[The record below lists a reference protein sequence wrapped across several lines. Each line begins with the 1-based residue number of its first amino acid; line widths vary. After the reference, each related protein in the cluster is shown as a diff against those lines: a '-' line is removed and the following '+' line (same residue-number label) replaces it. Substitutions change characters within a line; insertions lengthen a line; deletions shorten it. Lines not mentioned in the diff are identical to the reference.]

1 MTPSL
6 TGGLL
11 GGSLATGL
19 LLVLTALLHSRRP
32 NLSARLEPY
41 LRDVT
46 VPDRVFAAAA
56 LVSSTPV
63 LVQRLAGPYLT
74 RGAHLLERV
83 LGGDASIRR
92 RLVRS
97 GSRMTTHAF
106 RVEQLL
112 YGAVG
117 LGVAL
122 LASLLLLAS
131 GAAVPLVLAVV
142 GVGALAGVL
151 ARDQALSVAVT
162 RRERRLLAEF
172 PAVADMLAL
181 SLAAGEGTV
190 SALERIVR
198 ITRGELSGELG
209 HALADAH
216 TGASLTTALGGIADR
231 TALPSLQRFVDGI
244 AVAVER
250 GTPLADVL
258 RSQAAD
264 VREADRRRLIE
275 TGGRKDILM
284 MVPVVF
290 LVLPVTILFALYPG
304 FVTLRAIAS

>member
-1 MTPSL
+1 VSPPL
-6 TGGLL
+6 TGALL
-11 GGSLATGL
+11 GAALAAGL
-19 LLVLTALLHSRRP
+19 GLVLTTLLRARRP
-32 NLSARLEPY
+32 DLVGRLEPY
-41 LRDVT
+41 LRDVL
-46 VPDRVFAAAA
+46 VPDRVFATTAAGT
-56 LVSSTPV
+56 VPP
-63 LVQRLAGPYLT
+63 LVQRLFGPQLA

-92 RLVRS
+92 RLLRS
-97 GSRMTTHAF
+97 GSRATTEQF
-106 RVEQLL
+106 RTEQLL
-112 YGAVG
+112 WGAVG
-117 LGVAL
+117 TAAGLVSGLLALSSGARPTLVVAL
-122 LASLLLLAS
+122 
-131 GAAVPLVLAVV
+131 
-142 GVGALAGVL
+142 VGAGALGGVL
-151 ARDQALSVAVT
+151 ARDQALTTAVT

-198 ITRGELSGELG
+198 ITRGELSGELAT
-209 HALADAH
+209 ALADAR
-216 TGASLTTALGGIADR
+216 TGASLSTALGGIAER
-231 TALPSLQRFVDGI
+231 TALPPLQRFVDGI

-258 RSQAAD
+258 RAQAAD

-290 LVLPVTILFALYPG
+290 LVLPVTILFALFPG
-304 FVTLRAIAS
+304 FVTLQAIAS

>member
-1 MTPSL
+1 MTPAL

-11 GGSLATGL
+11 GGCLAGGF
-19 LLVLTALLHSRRP
+19 LLVLTALVRSRRP
-32 NLSARLEPY
+32 DLSARLEPY

-46 VPDRVFAAAA
+46 VPDRVFAVTA
-56 LVSSTPV
+56 LVSSTPL

-74 RGAHLLERV
+74 RGALVLERV

-97 GSRMTTHAF
+97 GSPMTTHGF

-112 YGAVG
+112 CGAFG

-122 LASLLLLAS
+122 VVALVLLAS
-131 GAAVPLVLAVV
+131 GAAVTLVLALV
-142 GVGALAGVL
+142 GIGALAGVL

-216 TGASLTTALGGIADR
+216 TGASLTTALAGIADR

-290 LVLPVTILFALYPG
+290 LVLPVTILFALYSG
-304 FVTLRAIAS
+304 FVTLQAIAS

>member
-1 MTPSL
+1 MTPPL
-6 TGGLL
+6 TGALL
-11 GGSLATGL
+11 GAALAAGVALVANTL
-19 LLVLTALLHSRRP
+19 LRARRP
-32 NLSARLEPY
+32 DLLGRLEPY
-41 LRDVT
+41 LRDVMVPERVFVSSGART
-46 VPDRVFAAAA
+46 VP
-56 LVSSTPV
+56 P
-63 LVQRLAGPYLT
+63 LVQRLIAPYLA
-74 RGAHLLERV
+74 RGAHGLERV

-92 RLVRS
+92 RLARS
-97 GSRMTTHAF
+97 GLRLTTETF
-106 RVEQLL
+106 RTEQLL
-112 YGAVG
+112 WGAVG
-117 LGVAL
+117 TGVGLVAGL
-122 LASLLLLAS
+122 VTLAS
-131 GAAVPLVLAVV
+131 GARPALVVAL
-142 GVGALAGVL
+142 VGAGGLAGVL
-151 ARDQALSVAVT
+151 ARDQALTTAVS

-209 HALADAH
+209 AALADAR
-216 TGASLTTALGGIADR
+216 TGASLSTALGGIAER
-231 TALPSLQRFVDGI
+231 TGLPTLQRFVDGI

-290 LVLPVTILFALYPG
+290 LVLPVTILFALFPG
-304 FVTLRAIAS
+304 FVTLQAIAS

>member
-1 MTPSL
+1 MSPPLS
-6 TGGLL
+6 GALL
-11 GGSLATGL
+11 GTALATGL
-19 LLVLTALLHSRRP
+19 GLVLTTLLRARRP
-32 NLSARLEPY
+32 NLVGRLEPY
-41 LRDVT
+41 LRDVL
-46 VPDRVFAAAA
+46 VPDRVFASSAAGA
-56 LVSSTPV
+56 GPP
-63 LVQRLAGPYLT
+63 LVQRLFGPQLA
-74 RGAHLLERV
+74 RGARMLERV

-92 RLVRS
+92 RLLRS
-97 GSRMTTHAF
+97 GSRRSTEQF
-106 RVEQLL
+106 RTEQLL
-112 YGAVG
+112 WGAVG
-117 LGVAL
+117 TGAGLVCGLVAV
-122 LASLLLLAS
+122 AS
-131 GAAVPLVLAVV
+131 GARPTLVVALV
-142 GVGALAGVL
+142 GAGALAGVL
-151 ARDQALSVAVT
+151 ARDQALTSAVF

-209 HALADAH
+209 TALADAR
-216 TGASLTTALGGIADR
+216 TGASLSTALGGIAER
-231 TALPSLQRFVDGI
+231 TALPPLQRFVDGI

-258 RSQAAD
+258 RAQAAD

-290 LVLPVTILFALYPG
+290 LVLPVTILFALFPG
-304 FVTLRAIAS
+304 FVTLQTIAS

>member
-1 MTPSL
+1 MTP
-6 TGGLL
+6 GLSGAAL
-11 GGSLATGL
+11 GASLACGL
-19 LLVLTALLHSRRP
+19 LLVAGALFRSRRP
-32 NLSARLEPY
+32 DLTARLEPY

-46 VPDRVFAAAA
+46 VPETVFAATVIAA
-56 LVSSTPV
+56 STV
-63 LVQRLAGPYLT
+63 LHRLAGPHLT
-74 RGAHLLERV
+74 RGGRVLERV
-83 LGGDASIRR
+83 LGGEASIRR
-92 RLVRS
+92 RLLRS
-97 GSRMTTHAF
+97 GSPISTEAF
-106 RVEQLL
+106 RAAQLL
-112 YGAVG
+112 WGAAGLALG
-117 LGVAL
+117 LGASLVLVASGVGSAVAL
-122 LASLLLLAS
+122 AVIGS
-131 GAAVPLVLAVV
+131 GAL
-142 GVGALAGVL
+142 GGVL
-151 ARDQALSVAVT
+151 ARDQALSLAVS

-209 HALADAH
+209 HALADAR

-231 TALPSLQRFVDGI
+231 TGLPPLQRFVDGI

-250 GTPLADVL
+250 GTPLAEVL
-258 RSQAAD
+258 RAQAAD

-275 TGGRKDILM
+275 TGGRKDIAM

-290 LVLPVTILFALYPG
+290 LVLPVTILFALFPG